1 MKTKLLMTSSALF
14 CAIIGILLSFLPNE
28 IAEYLSVEPTIIT
41 ILFLKILSAL
51 YLGFGI
57 LNWMAKGTLIGGI
70 YNRPIAIGNL
80 MHFGV
85 GAIAYCIA
93 IYGSD
98 GLIALLLGAYGAIVQ
113 LVPAVYSGLFWRKA
127 STLGVILGLVFGVA
141 VTIYFQYL
149 YH

>member
-28 IAEYLSVEPTIIT
+28 IAEYLNVELTIIT

-85 GAIAYCIA
+85 GAIVLVKVISNIQTHSEIIIFLTVFYVIF
-93 IYGSD
+93 
-98 GLIALLLGAYGAIVQ
+98 ALLFAY
-113 LVPAVYSGLFWRKA
+113 
-127 STLGVILGLVFGVA
+127 VFK
-141 VTIYFQYL
+141 TNPT
-149 YH
+149 

>member
-1 MKTKLLMTSSALF
+1 MNTKILMASSALLL
-14 CAIIGILLSFLPNE
+14 ASLGILLSFLPNE
-28 IAEYLSVEPTIIT
+28 IADYLNVESNIIT

-85 GAIAYCIA
+85 GAIAFVKA
-93 IYGSD
+93 ISNIQAHSEIIISLTVIY
-98 GLIALLLGAYGAIVQ
+98 
-113 LVPAVYSGLFWRKA
+113 AVFAVLF
-127 STLGVILGLVFGVA
+127 VYVFR
-141 VTIYFQYL
+141 TNPTKKEK
-149 YH
+149 